1 MQGLFDTTE
10 KMKKKLKRQAA
21 LYTLIT
27 IIDECE
33 GFIDIN
39 SDAVINSFSDEDQ
52 VVKAKLADGTIA
64 LAADLDTDVLDK
76 AVLKWL
82 DENPNQAAHIM
93 SKIDFEDVHKMN
105 I

>member
-1 MQGLFDTTE
+1 MN
-10 KMKKKLKRQAA
+10 KRLKRQAA
-21 LYTLIT
+21 LYVLIRLV
-27 IIDECE
+27 DENE

-52 VVKAKLADGTIA
+52 IVKAKLADGTIA

-82 DENPNQAAHIM
+82 DDNPHQASYIM
-93 SKIDFEDVHKMN
+93 SKINFENVHKMK